1 MNNRAHDEYSPNALE
16 GSARAL
22 SEFVVRAAVLPV
34 TFLLAKPSDLV
45 EAHRSGE
52 YKQLPTPFLLALVTG
67 LLVSGVI
74 GSLDN
79 LDFGTGIV
87 GSEFFRKAF
96 EFYGSMDGAQALL
109 FAVPFMAAVW
119 LLAGL
124 VSLLMFRGLS
134 LAEPLFAGFAYSLA
148 AIAEVAAVGIVVS
161 LWWPNP
167 AFQDASSQLPLL
179 AVFVVF
185 ALIVGIKLVRLV
197 FALRG
202 AEEKSTPLF
211 AAVAAAIPALAVVV
225 LAGGVG
231 GLYVSQAAH
240 GSGMSQASVDR
251 ASAYMAQGDMRAAA
265 AALDQAVEQNP
276 LSAQALFERGN
287 LNFQQGL
294 MDDAMAD
301 VNRALEM
308 EPGNA
313 TYLGARCWMRA
324 FSGQELNLAET
335 DCDES
340 LRLRPDDAITLT
352 RRALI
357 HLRRSQWTDAFNDYN
372 AAAELDPQLTSAR
385 FGRGVVRFFLG
396 EAEQGAA
403 DIQAARIADPD
414 IDKEFARYGVEM
426 PANMPPVTEGA
437 DASAEGKA
445 E

>member
-1 MNNRAHDEYSPNALE
+1 MNDRADGEYNANALE
-16 GSARAL
+16 ASARAL

-34 TFLLAKPSDLV
+34 TFLLAKPSDFA
-45 EAHRSGE
+45 EAHKSGD

-79 LDFGTGIV
+79 LDFSSGIV

-148 AIAEVAAVGIVVS
+148 AIAQVAAVGIVIS

-167 AFQDASSQLPLL
+167 AFQAASSQFPLL
-179 AVFVVF
+179 AVFVIF
-185 ALIVGIKLVRLV
+185 ALIVGVKLVRLV

-202 AEEKSTPLF
+202 GESSAPLLATMA
-211 AAVAAAIPALAVVV
+211 AAVPALSVVV

-231 GLYVSQAAH
+231 GLYVAQAAH

-287 LNFQQGL
+287 LSFQQGV

-313 TYLGARCWMRA
+313 AYLSARCWMRA
-324 FSGQELNLAET
+324 YAGQELNLALE
-335 DCDES
+335 DCNES
-340 LRLRPDDAITLT
+340 LRLGPNDAITHT

-357 HLRRSQWTDAFNDYN
+357 YLRRSEWVSAFDDYN

-396 EAEQGAA
+396 EAEQGAL

-414 IDKEFARYGVEM
+414 IDKEFARYGLEM
-426 PANMPPVTEGA
+426 PANLPPAAE
-437 DASAEGKA
+437 DAVAPAEAKP